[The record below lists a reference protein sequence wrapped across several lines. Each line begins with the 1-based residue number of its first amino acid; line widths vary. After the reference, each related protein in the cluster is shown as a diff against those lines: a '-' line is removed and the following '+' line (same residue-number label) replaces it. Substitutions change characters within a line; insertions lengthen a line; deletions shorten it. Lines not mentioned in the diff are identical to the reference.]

1 MYRVSVFEFIISEA
15 RKEEFEGKSVLEVGS
30 EYVNGS
36 VRPMI
41 VKFFKPAT
49 YLGVDAEAGPLANL
63 ILPAE
68 KLLEC
73 FSPESFDVVISTE
86 LLEHVQDWRLIVNN
100 MKSVLKTGGYI

>member
-1 MYRVSVFEFIISEA
+1 
-15 RKEEFEGKSVLEVGS
+15 
-30 EYVNGS
+30 
-36 VRPMI
+36 
-41 VKFFKPAT
+41 
-49 YLGVDAEAGPLANL
+49 L

-100 MKSVLKTGGYI
+100 MKSVLKTGGYMYITTCSYGFPFHAYPYDFWRYELTDMEEIFADFDIIKVKRDKREASPEVLSFT